1 MTEKN
6 STEPIISI
14 RHVWKYFG
22 QLPALQDVSLDIAP
36 GERVVIIG
44 PSGSGKSTII
54 KLITGELKPTSGT
67 VHVNGY
73 SLERIRKREVPYLR
87 RTVGVVFQD
96 YRLIEKMTVYENV
109 AFAMRVVGA
118 K

>member
-44 PSGSGKSTII
+44 PSGSGKSIVLAVRSI
-54 KLITGELKPTSGT
+54 LGCSCSSCWLSSGVSVTSGNRSPLAVSGIIT
-67 VHVNGY
+67 WP
-73 SLERIRKREVPYLR
+73 SLS
-87 RTVGVVFQD
+87 
-96 YRLIEKMTVYENV
+96 
-109 AFAMRVVGA
+109 
-118 K
+118 

>member
-44 PSGSGKSTII
+44 PSGSGKSTLLRSINRLEEI
-54 KLITGELKPTSGT
+54 DGGSKINPT
-67 VHVNGY
+67 
-73 SLERIRKREVPYLR
+73 
-87 RTVGVVFQD
+87 
-96 YRLIEKMTVYENV
+96 IEKTS
-109 AFAMRVVGA
+109 AMMPIGRIMRP
-118 K
+118 

>member
-36 GERVVIIG
+36 GERVVIIRQVHPAALHQ
-44 PSGSGKSTII
+44 PS
-54 KLITGELKPTSGT
+54 
-67 VHVNGY
+67 
-73 SLERIRKREVPYLR
+73 
-87 RTVGVVFQD
+87 
-96 YRLIEKMTVYENV
+96 
-109 AFAMRVVGA
+109 
-118 K
+118 